1 MFHWYIFL
9 ISTSGQ
15 GRHVYTYTYTC
26 KYIVYVYSKQ
36 PAMGTCRHS
45 HREIKSEPLVTATCV
60 PNDDRQVINTEC
72 RFEDDEKLPNNTEK
86 LAVLSMAN
94 LVSGK
99 RQIHHD
105 IGSKLVMI

>member
-1 MFHWYIFL
+1 M
-9 ISTSGQ
+9 
-15 GRHVYTYTYTC
+15 
-26 KYIVYVYSKQ
+26 
-36 PAMGTCRHS
+36 
-45 HREIKSEPLVTATCV
+45 
-60 PNDDRQVINTEC
+60 INTEC
-72 RFEDDEKLPNNTEK
+72 RFEDNEKLPNNTEK